1 MIFLSNPNA
10 KVFQVFSLI
19 LYSVIA
25 LMWILVLL
33 LDFTPET
40 LFAFMLGAGVFGVI
54 IFLNLKLKQIIILGG
69 QINIYGIFKSKSI
82 PLDEVDKIIPTL
94 IAPPFYKIK
103 LKDGRFYY
111 FSVNKEL
118 SIRLSLKLGND
129 LIVSGLNRLVV
140 NSKSSS

>member
-1 MIFLSNPNA
+1 MVFLSNPNT
-10 KVFQVFSLI
+10 KVFQAFSLI
-19 LYSVIA
+19 VYFVVI
-25 LMWILVLL
+25 LMWILFLL
-33 LDFTPET
+33 LDFSSET
-40 LFAFMLGAGVFGVI
+40 LFGFILGIGVSGCI
-54 IFLNLKLKQIIILGG
+54 IFLNLKLKQIVIVGR
-69 QINIYGIFKSKSI
+69 QINIDGLFDSVNV

-94 IAPPFYKIK
+94 IAPPFYKVK

>member
-33 LDFTPET
+33 LDFTPGT
-40 LFAFMLGAGVFGVI
+40 FFAFILGAGGFGCI
-54 IFLNLKLKQIIILGG
+54 ILLNLKLKQLIILGG
-69 QINIYGIFKSKSI
+69 QLNIQGIFKSNSV
-82 PLDEVDKIIPTL
+82 PLGEVDKIIPTL
-94 IAPPFYKIK
+94 IAPPFYKII
-103 LKDGRFYY
+103 LKDGRLYY

>member
-10 KVFQVFSLI
+10 KVFQAFSLI

-33 LDFTPET
+33 LDFTQET
-40 LFAFMLGAGVFGVI
+40 FFAFILGAGGFGCMV
-54 IFLNLKLKQIIILGG
+54 FLNLKLKQIIILGG
-69 QINIYGIFKSKSI
+69 QINIDGIFKSNSI
-82 PLDEVDKIIPTL
+82 PLEEVDKITPTI
-94 IAPPFYKIK
+94 IAPPFYKVK

-118 SIRLSLKLGND
+118 SIRLSLKLDNE